1 MVCDLR
7 VETAFQKK
15 CIQIDTYLS
24 ALLGGVAKGDHSRGY
39 DRTVV
44 CWC

>member
-15 CIQIDTYLS
+15 CIQIS